1 MQRWYAIKIAKK
13 IWVILFLH
21 FVFWCDCVF
30 VSFSFL
36 VKNEIRPM
44 GPPPLHCGWCLLV
57 THTKNLVRCRPWVVS
72 SSIFVQI
79 IYLFH
84 LYREKRVLSIL
95 WSNEHKYPIIV
106 WGTLRSQL
114 THFLGCFPLMKK
126 SLLWSQPLSFT
137 SVTTN
142 LEANR
147 AT

>member
-1 MQRWYAIKIAKK
+1 MRSRLLKRYEWSCFC
-13 IWVILFLH
+13 ILF
-21 FVFWCDCVF
+21 FWCDSDCVF
-30 VSFSFL
+30 LSFSYL
-36 VKNEIRPM
+36 VNNEM

-57 THTKNLVRCRPWVVS
+57 IHTKNLVRCRPWVVLS
-72 SSIFVQI
+72 STFVQI
-79 IYLFH
+79 IHPFH
-84 LYREKRVLSIL
+84 LYREKRVSLSIL
-95 WSNEHKYPIIV
+95 CSNEHKYPIIV

-142 LEANR
+142 MEANR

>member
-1 MQRWYAIKIAKK
+1 MSDLVFAFC
-13 IWVILFLH
+13 FLMW
-21 FVFWCDCVF
+21 FWLCVCVVFLSGEEWDQADG
-30 VSFSFL
+30 SH
-36 VKNEIRPM
+36 
-44 GPPPLHCGWCLLV
+44 PPLHCSWCLLV
-57 THTKNLVRCRPWVVS
+57 IHTKNLVRCRPWVVL

-84 LYREKRVLSIL
+84 LYREKRVSLSIL
-95 WSNEHKYPIIV
+95 CSNEHKYPIIV

>member
-1 MQRWYAIKIAKK
+1 MSDL
-13 IWVILFLH
+13 VFEFCFLMW
-21 FVFWCDCVF
+21 FCD
-30 VSFSFL
+30 S
-36 VKNEIRPM
+36 VKNGIRPM
-44 GPPPLHCGWCLLV
+44 GPPPLHCSWCLLV
-57 THTKNLVRCRPWVVS
+57 IHTKNLVRCRPWVVL

-84 LYREKRVLSIL
+84 LYREKGSIL
-95 WSNEHKYPIIV
+95 CSNEHKYPIIV

-137 SVTTN
+137 SVATN

>member
-1 MQRWYAIKIAKK
+1 MLVFCEFLFWDMILIKC
-13 IWVILFLH
+13 VCVVFLSGED
-21 FVFWCDCVF
+21 WDQADG
-30 VSFSFL
+30 SPSS
-36 VKNEIRPM
+36 
-44 GPPPLHCGWCLLV
+44 LHCGWCLLV
-57 THTKNLVRCRPWVVS
+57 IQPKNLVRCRPWVVL

-84 LYREKRVLSIL
+84 LYREKRVSLSIL
-95 WSNEHKYPIIV
+95 CSNEHKYPIIV

-114 THFLGCFPLMKK
+114 THCLGCFPLMKK